1 MPYEV
6 PVETAEKVAQNIAEI
21 ISKDEN
27 VKDSEY
33 VGVNELADSSINY
46 LIILHCKIES
56 RFQVKRDALK
66 TILQEFERNNIS
78 VPYNQID
85 VHNK

>member
-1 MPYEV
+1 M
-6 PVETAEKVAQNIAEI
+6 KVYISFYNNNIF
-21 ISKDEN
+21 
-27 VKDSEY
+27 
-33 VGVNELADSSINY
+33 NY

-66 TILQEFERNNIS
+66 TILLEFEKNNIR